1 MYFYFSI
8 QQVDQILHGTPED
21 GRPGDGHNAIGESV
35 QREQSLHAP
44 LASAADDN
52 SKNFCF
58 IGRLSPLQ
66 SSVYPLTLK
75 L

>member
-52 SKNFCF
+52 SKKNVVLLAVCLLFNLPF
-58 IGRLSPLQ
+58 
-66 SSVYPLTLK
+66 TH
-75 L
+75 